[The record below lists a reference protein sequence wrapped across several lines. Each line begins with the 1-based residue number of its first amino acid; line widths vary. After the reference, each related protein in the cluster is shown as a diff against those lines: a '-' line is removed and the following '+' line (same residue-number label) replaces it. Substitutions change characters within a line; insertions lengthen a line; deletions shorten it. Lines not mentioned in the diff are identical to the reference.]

1 VISSLRRSVL
11 ASGDLEK
18 EMILDVEVLEQ
29 RININGTMRRNR
41 DD

>member
-1 VISSLRRSVL
+1 VL